1 MTEQKVRA
9 MYCTVCGGQYMG
21 RQFHN
26 QDTGYGLGDCC
37 ANFIRTHRP
46 FDEEAMSA
54 EEIERT
60 YGRKGYH
67 FEIEGAPSLGDYY
80 AQIFGVAQTR

>member
-46 FDEEAMSA
+46 FSEKAMST

-67 FEIEGAPSLGDYY
+67 YEIEGAPSLGDYY
-80 AQIFGVAQTR
+80 AQIFGVAQA

>member
-1 MTEQKVRA
+1 MAEQKVRA

-37 ANFIRTHRP
+37 ANFIRTHKP
-46 FDEEAMSA
+46 FGEEPMST

-60 YGRKGYH
+60 YGRNGYH
-67 FEIEGAPSLGDYY
+67 YEI
-80 AQIFGVAQTR
+80 GVAQA